1 MTRRMAI
8 AVLSLAGIFV
18 SAYLW
23 LYKLGYMGAIACGA
37 TGGCE
42 IVQSSPQSAFLGID
56 VAFIGVAGYVVLL
69 ALALASLQ
77 PRFLHGGWP
86 LRLLALLSGGAFGF
100 TLYLKYLEFF
110 VIHAVCRWC
119 VVSAV
124 LITVIF
130 LLSVRELRRATP
142 TGAQP

>member
-8 AVLSLAGIFV
+8 AVLSLGGIFV

-23 LYKLGYMGAIACGA
+23 LYKLGYMGTIACGA

-42 IVQSSPQSAFLGID
+42 TVQSSPQSAFLGID
-56 VAFIGVAGYVVLL
+56 VAFIGVVGYVVLL
-69 ALALASLQ
+69 ALALVSLQ

-86 LRLLALLSGGAFGF
+86 LRLLALLSGGAFAF

-110 VIHAVCRWC
+110 VIGAICRWC

-124 LITVIF
+124 LITLIF
-130 LLSVRELRRATP
+130 LLSVLELRRATP
-142 TGAQP
+142 AGAQA

>member
-42 IVQSSPQSAFLGID
+42 AVQSSPQSAFFGVD
-56 VAFIGVAGYVVLL
+56 VAFIGVAGYGTLF
-69 ALALASLQ
+69 ALALVSLQ

-86 LRLLALLSGGAFGF
+86 LRRLASLSGGAFAF
-100 TLYLKYLEFF
+100 TLYLTYLELF
-110 VIHAVCRWC
+110 VIHAICRWC
-119 VVSAV
+119 VGSAV
-124 LITVIF
+124 LITLIF
-130 LLSVRELRRATP
+130 LLSMLELRRATP
-142 TGAQP
+142 TGALA